1 MAGYDEMALIFP
13 VIAAIEYPR
22 ARGNVGVRGNMVQL
36 KFYSYSSFKLLLFL
50 TISISIKNI
59 SMHIF

>member
-22 ARGNVGVRGNMVQL
+22 ARGNVGVRGNMVQFKL
-36 KFYSYSSFKLLLFL
+36 HSYSSFLFL
-50 TISISIKNI
+50 TRNLKL
-59 SMHIF
+59 